1 MRLKQSDRYKLH
13 HIVTFYNFY
22 KTKQSDGLMEE
33 IISRWIQREKSQT
46 KICPQD
52 IDTGSLYSHALREEV
67 CVCVCVCVCVWTDMC
82 VMTFFLSVLTHGRSS
97 RRQQRSTKAR
107 TASQRSVSSACQDGF
122 KEFNMIKT
130 GCLR

>member
-67 CVCVCVCVCVWTDMC
+67 CVCVCVCVCVDRHVCNDLLPVSVDSWEVEQAAAEVNKGSNSVAALC
-82 VMTFFLSVLTHGRSS
+82 QLSVSGW
-97 RRQQRSTKAR
+97 
-107 TASQRSVSSACQDGF
+107 
-122 KEFNMIKT
+122 I
-130 GCLR
+130 